1 MFMLP
6 EGQLIME
13 KKKNEKKNVYV
24 QIYIKG
30 IVF

>member
-1 MFMLP
+1 MLP
-6 EGQLIME
+6 ESQLILG
-13 KKKNEKKNVYV
+13 KKNEKKNVYV